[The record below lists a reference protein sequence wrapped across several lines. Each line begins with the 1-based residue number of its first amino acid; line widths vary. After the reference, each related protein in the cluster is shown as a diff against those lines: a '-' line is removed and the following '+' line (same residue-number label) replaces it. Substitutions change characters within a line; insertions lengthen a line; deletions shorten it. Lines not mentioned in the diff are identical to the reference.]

1 MLKTKQ
7 SPIPFIRYYLL
18 AIIALLFVLF
28 LSQKPNFIVA
38 ITGISIT
45 LVLFFVLLKVKDLQY
60 RGKLLRQVF
69 SATKEQ
75 VTHEEDGAFAKFNK
89 NFNITYLSKEFINIL
104 GIEEGN
110 LLDILKSTTV
120 DDKIIQKLELAIKKN
135 HTFNDILELNI
146 VNQTLFIDTFVYKVA
161 HQKITKAEYIIRCN
175 DITSY
180 IVTEAELKNQLFLDQ
195 YTKLPT
201 RLQLVDDLKQPSKSK
216 STHAQ
221 TLFYIQIDSYEE
233 INEFFGIDTGHK
245 LLKEIALWL
254 QENVP
259 TKNSQVYKFDHNNF
273 AIHTSSRINLTD
285 LEVYLRHINTKISNE
300 NFFIHET
307 SHDISF
313 TIGIAR
319 GKTNLLKHA
328 YLALKEAQK
337 TNKTYKIFNKKN
349 SQEEKYLQNIQTNK
363 NIKKALLDDRIV
375 PFFQPILNIQT
386 NEIEKFESLMRI
398 QNEDNSY
405 QRPADFLEVSKQS
418 KLYPELT
425 KAMVTGSLKRLE
437 FLQQPI
443 TINISIDDILNSR
456 VSNFILRKLQK
467 HPFSHLVTFEILE
480 TNEILNYTKVANFIK
495 KIKAFNCSV
504 AIDDFGSGYSNFEQV
519 LKLDIDYIK
528 IDGSLI
534 KNIDTNK
541 ENEIVTKT
549 IITFAKEL
557 GVKTIAEFVSSEAI
571 FEKVKILGIDYAQ
584 GYYIGKPAPM
594 PLAKS

>member
-1 MLKTKQ
+1 MLKTEQ
-7 SPIPFIRYYLL
+7 SPSQYIRYYLVG
-18 AIIALLFVLF
+18 IILLLFILF
-28 LSQKPNFIVA
+28 LSQKPNFIFA
-38 ITGISIT
+38 FTGISLT
-45 LVLFFVLLKVKDLQY
+45 LVSFYILLKVKDLQY
-60 RGKLLRQVF
+60 RSKLLLQVF
-69 SATKEQ
+69 SSTKEE
-75 VTHEEDGAFAKFNK
+75 HLHLDDGALAKFDK
-89 NFNITYLSKEFINIL
+89 NFNITYVSKDFINIL

-110 LLDILKSTTV
+110 LL
-120 DDKIIQKLELAIKKN
+120 KIFNSSSLETSMLQKLELAIEKN
-135 HTFNDILELNI
+135 YTFNEILELKI
-146 VNQTLFIDTFVYKVA
+146 VNEPLFIDTFVYRVA
-161 HQKITKAEYIIRCN
+161 NQKITKAEYIMRCN

-180 IVTEAELKNQLFLDQ
+180 IKTESELKNQLFLDQ
-195 YTKLPT
+195 HTKLPT
-201 RLQLVDDLKQPSKSK
+201 RLQLIDDIKQTSKR
-216 STHAQ
+216 THAK
-221 TLFYIQIDSYEE
+221 TLLYIQIDSYEE

-245 LLKEIALWL
+245 LLKVIAQWL

-259 TKNSQVYKFDHNNF
+259 TKNTQVYKFDHNNF
-273 AIHTSSRINLTD
+273 AMYTTSRINLAD
-285 LEVYLRHINTKISNE
+285 LEVYLRHINNKINNE

-319 GKTNLLKHA
+319 GKENLLKHG

-349 SQEEKYLQNIQTNK
+349 IQEEKYLQNIKINK
-363 NIKKALLDDRIV
+363 NIKKALADDRIV
-375 PFFQPILNIQT
+375 PFFQPILNIQS
-386 NEIEKFESLMRI
+386 NKIEKFESLMRI

-437 FLQQPI
+437 FLQQAI

-456 VSNFILRKLQK
+456 VSNFILRKLHK

-495 KIKAFNCSV
+495 KIKAYGCYV

-549 IITFAKEL
+549 IIAFAKEL

-571 FEKVKILGIDYAQ
+571 FDKVKTLGIDYAQ
-584 GYYIGKPAPM
+584 GYYIGKPAPIS
-594 PLAKS
+594 LAKS